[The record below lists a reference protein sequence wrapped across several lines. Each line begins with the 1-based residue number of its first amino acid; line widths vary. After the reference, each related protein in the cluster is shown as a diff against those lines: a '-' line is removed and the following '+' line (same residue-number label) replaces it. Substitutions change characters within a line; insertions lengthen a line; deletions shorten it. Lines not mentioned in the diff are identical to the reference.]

1 MKIKKNGRGQNKN
14 VTDSSPPSKL
24 RRWAVPVK
32 VALSGRSDT
41 SVTVCLSTSDLDQH
55 KWATSTQSL
64 MSDQAIGGGQSSRE
78 STEAGQSQTA
88 QWNISYLHLSSFYTY
103 SRDQGTRSFYK
114 LRFFFN
120 KVVQNNTFYS
130 LYKNN
135 DPAEK
140 SKARL
145 KGRRG
150 WGGGKRASRP
160 SVRHVSHVI
169 TVLPSV

>member
-1 MKIKKNGRGQNKN
+1 MNENKKWKGTKQKRDRQQ
-14 VTDSSPPSKL
+14 PPL
-24 RRWAVPVK
+24 QTPQVPVK
-32 VALSGRSDT
+32 VALSGWSDT
-41 SVTVCLSTSDLDQH
+41 SVTAFLSKLDPDQR
-55 KWATSTQSL
+55 KRATSTQSL
-64 MSDQAIGGGQSSRE
+64 MSDRAIGGGQSSRD

-160 SVRHVSHVI
+160 SVRHPHVSRVI